1 MCCLHSTRKRAEGGG
16 WTTYLWDREQVLIEM
31 NRVGTTTVRYTQAQ
45 RGYGDVVSQ
54 RRSGASTLYHF
65 DALGTTRRVTA
76 ADESTQLT
84 YVRDA

>member
-1 MCCLHSTRKRAEGGG
+1 
-16 WTTYLWDREQVLIEM
+16 
-31 NRVGTTTVRYTQAQ
+31 
-45 RGYGDVVSQ
+45 VS
-54 RRSGASTLYHF
+54 SFYHF